1 MNGEV
6 NGSGIRRR
14 HGYAIGLSPCAA
26 AGWSMG
32 LMAATRSS
40 RSTGS
45 VSRTVALATA
55 TVGAAAAIGVI
66 FGTAMYVFLHLPTPT
81 PAPPCPQGT
90 SLYTRSVV
98 LGKVLV
104 PVQHCFRETDAQ
116 DGQP

>member
-1 MNGEV
+1 MNAEV
-6 NGSGIRRR
+6 KGSGIQRR
-14 HGYAIGLSPCAA
+14 HGYGVGLSPSAV
-26 AGWSMG
+26 AGGSMG
-32 LMAATRSS
+32 LMAATRST
-40 RSTGS
+40 RSTAS

-55 TVGAAAAIGVI
+55 TVGAAAAIGLV

-104 PVQHCFRETDAQ
+104 PVQHCFRDTDAQ